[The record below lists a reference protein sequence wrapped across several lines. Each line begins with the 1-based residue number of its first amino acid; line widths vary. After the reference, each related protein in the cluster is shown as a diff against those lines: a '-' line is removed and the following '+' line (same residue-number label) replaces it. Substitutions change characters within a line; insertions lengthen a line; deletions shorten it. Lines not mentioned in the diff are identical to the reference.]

1 MACYEKRPAMAYVD
15 SRRGI
20 TNLHV
25 PRSKV
30 QAKRTAKLGIMTN
43 KELDDSYRLETLEK
57 ERLEHDGFLCLCL
70 CC

>member
-1 MACYEKRPAMAYVD
+1 MQFVAPRDTFCCHKPILCQEAEVEKDLMACYEKRPAMAYVD

-30 QAKRTAKLGIMTN
+30 QAKRTAKMGA
-43 KELDDSYRLETLEK
+43 
-57 ERLEHDGFLCLCL
+57 
-70 CC
+70 

>member
-30 QAKRTAKLGIMTN
+30 QAKRTAKLGMMTN
-43 KELDDSYRLETLEK
+43 KELDDSYRL
-57 ERLEHDGFLCLCL
+57 
-70 CC
+70 

>member
-25 PRSKV
+25 PRSQKV
-30 QAKRTAKLGIMTN
+30 TARMGV
-43 KELDDSYRLETLEK
+43 
-57 ERLEHDGFLCLCL
+57 
-70 CC
+70 